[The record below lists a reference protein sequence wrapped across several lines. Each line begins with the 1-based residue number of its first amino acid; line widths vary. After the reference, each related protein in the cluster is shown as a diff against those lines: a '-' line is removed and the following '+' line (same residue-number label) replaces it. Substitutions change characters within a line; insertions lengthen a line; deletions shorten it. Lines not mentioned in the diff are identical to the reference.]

1 MIVIKN
7 LSVCMITC
15 WYHNISMANYSE
27 NLINGLMRRDVSVK
41 VVTSHCACKYKYRG
55 SSSLFDGKYCLVSAP
70 FDSYGDEPARSR
82 IQGLIYRTSRIPLGL
97 LYAKQCRGSDI
108 LHYQQSSIYSFGE
121 LPLLTLLTQ
130 TKAPPKVVTI
140 HNLYVDRLYRPGNP
154 LRLLPRV
161 YHYADA
167 LIVHSEQ
174 QKDRMI
180 QAGVPEDK
188 LHVVFIGSQEV
199 DLRGL
204 ERTRVVFFG
213 SPQEFKGFFNLLKS
227 LRILCDEGIKIN
239 LEVYGIYGKE
249 DEQAAKK
256 EARRNHVENQIQWNG
271 SLSEFEFDEKMQ
283 ESIFTFAI
291 PTEPVWGSS
300 IITRAMMNGTPVI
313 ATPIG
318 GSSEYLGDAGMY
330 VPPNDPYALA
340 SVIRSLLEDA
350 RLREDLGKKARQRA
364 LQYLSWDAIA
374 EKTIRIYQSVIDT

>member
-1 MIVIKN
+1 
-7 LSVCMITC
+7 
-15 WYHNISMANYSE
+15 MANYSE
-27 NLINGLMRRDVSVK
+27 NLINALMRRNVSVK

-55 SSSLFDGKYCLVSAP
+55 ASSLFGGKCSLVTAP
-70 FDSYGDEPARSR
+70 FDSLGDEPDRSR
-82 IQGLIYRTSRIPLGL
+82 IQDLVYRTSRIPLGL
-97 LYAKQCRGSDI
+97 LYAKQCRDSDI

-130 TKAPPKVVTI
+130 TKARHKVVTI
-140 HNLYVDRLYRPGNP
+140 HNLYIDRLYRPGNP
-154 LRLLPRV
+154 LRLLLRV

-174 QKDRMI
+174 QKDRMK
-180 QAGVPEDK
+180 QAGIPEDK

-199 DLRGL
+199 NLRGL
-204 ERTRVVFFG
+204 ERTRVAFFG
-213 SPQEFKGFFNLLKS
+213 SPQEFKGFFNLLKA
-227 LRILCDEGIKIN
+227 LRILRDDGIKIS
-239 LEVYGIYGKE
+239 LEVYGIYGEE
-249 DEQAAKK
+249 DEQTAKK
-256 EARRNHVENQIQWNG
+256 EVRRNNLEDQIQWYG
-271 SLSEFEFDEKMQ
+271 SLSELEFDEKMQ

-313 ATPIG
+313 ATPLG

-330 VPPNDPYALA
+330 VPPNDPAALA
-340 SVIRSLLEDA
+340 FAIRSLLEN
-350 RLREDLGKKARQRA
+350 RGLREDLGKMARQRA